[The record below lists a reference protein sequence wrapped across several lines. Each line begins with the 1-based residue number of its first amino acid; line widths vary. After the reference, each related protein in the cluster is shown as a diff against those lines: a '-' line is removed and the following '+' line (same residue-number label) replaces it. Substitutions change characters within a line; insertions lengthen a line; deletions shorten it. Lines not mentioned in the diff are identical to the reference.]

1 MKLDRRTL
9 LRGAGSVA
17 IGLPAL
23 EEMTRSRPA
32 AAQSMGVPE
41 RLVTVFFGLGLDPS
55 WQRDFSGA
63 LEPYA
68 GLSSK
73 MSMCSVEVGQGSV
86 GGAHCNTATVVFVG
100 ERQSSVNI
108 AGGPSIDQRLRR
120 EKDPTGATLVSGIW
134 WRRGACD
141 AQAQRVYNPDGS
153 PRPPVKR
160 PSQVFDQVFGQIGGG
175 GGSGGGGSDP
185 EVEAQRRE
193 LRLRRSV
200 LDTVMDQ
207 VRSLQGGASP
217 LGPASKAKLDQH
229 LQSIREIETQLAP
242 ADEILDPVEEP
253 GDVSSCAAQAPTDPN
268 VGADYDR
275 FTYGTGDSAPEI
287 AWPDYQRVFRL
298 HADLWV
304 TALRCDAVRFGNL
317 MFESAGGHTN
327 LRGSYTALGRSTS
340 FPGSSQHDSYF
351 HGNQKNEAE
360 LYQHFAQSNIAY
372 FLEQL
377 DDANHLE
384 PNGKT
389 VLDNTT
395 VVIGTEYGWNH
406 SRSQAFHA
414 VAGGSG
420 RFRSGFFTD
429 RTMNCIDFY
438 NAVLLGHGVE
448 ADIGAATNVDSEG
461 DGTVILA

>member
-1 MKLDRRTL
+1 MKLDRRSL
-9 LRGAGSVA
+9 LRGAGTVA
-17 IGLPAL
+17 IGLPFL
-23 EEMTRSRPA
+23 EEMTRARPA
-32 AAQSMGVPE
+32 RAQPAGTPE
-41 RLVTVFFGLGLDPS
+41 RLVTVFFGLGLDPA

-68 GLSSK
+68 GLAAK
-73 MSMCSVEVGQGSV
+73 MAMCSVEVGQGRT
-86 GGAHCNTATVVFVG
+86 GGAHCNTSTVVFVG
-100 ERQSSVNI
+100 EEQSSVNI

-120 EKDPTGATLVSGIW
+120 EKDPTAATLVSGIW

-160 PSQVFDQVFGQIGGG
+160 PSDVFDQVFGRVG
-175 GGSGGGGSDP
+175 GGSG
-185 EVEAQRRE
+185 EQEAERRA

-207 VRSLQGGASP
+207 IRDLKGGASP
-217 LGPASKAKLDQH
+217 LGPASKTKLDQH

-242 ADEILDPVEEP
+242 ADEISSPVDEPTGPAQCSMMAPSDP
-253 GDVSSCAAQAPTDPN
+253 D

-275 FTYGTGDSAPEI
+275 FTYGTGGAAPEI
-287 AWPDYQRVFRL
+287 HWQDYQKVFRL

-304 TALRCDAVRFGNL
+304 AALRCDAVRFGNL

-327 LRGSYTALGRSTS
+327 LRGRYQALGRSTE

-351 HGNQKNEAE
+351 HGNQRDEAE

-372 FLEQL
+372 FLKQL
-377 DDANHLE
+377 DDPNHLE
-384 PNGKT
+384 SNGKT

-406 SRSQAFHA
+406 SKSNAFHA
-414 VAGGSG
+414 VAGGG
-420 RFRSGFFTD
+420 RKFASGFFTD
-429 RTMNCIDFY
+429 RKMNCIDFY
-438 NAVLLGHGVE
+438 NAVLLGHGVV
-448 ADIGAATNVDSEG
+448 ADIGAATNVESEG
-461 DGTVILA
+461 DGTIILA